1 MCFIFVHQMLYGSP
15 YDARLQIIVPD
26 RNLLGIPIVFPS
38 CVVSSV
44 AELEAV

>member
-26 RNLLGIPIVFPS
+26 RNLWEFPS
-38 CVVSSV
+38 CFLPV
-44 AELEAV
+44 